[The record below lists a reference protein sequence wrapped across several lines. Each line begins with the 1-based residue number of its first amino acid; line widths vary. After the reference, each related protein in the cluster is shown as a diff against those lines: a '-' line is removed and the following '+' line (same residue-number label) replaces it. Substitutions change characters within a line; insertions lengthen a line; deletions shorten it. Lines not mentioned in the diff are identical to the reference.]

1 MTKRKHSDDEMDL
14 ISETLLTLTRTSTYI
29 LDDVARLK
37 NQIMLLQAQ
46 LDKLKPLIH
55 GPKSKK
61 RLVINI
67 PERTTDDLSSP
78 PPPPVL
84 RRSCAYMFQTPPKP
98 KEATAN
104 QLQWYDDFWSDSDE
118 YKPPTES
125 VDPEVK
131 E

>member
-55 GPKSKK
+55 GPKAKK

-84 RRSCAYMFQTPPKP
+84 RRSCAYMFQTPPK
-98 KEATAN
+98 EARAN
-104 QLQWYDDFWSDSDE
+104 QLQWYDDFWSDSEE
-118 YKPPTES
+118 YKPPTDTPTDS
-125 VDPEVK
+125 VK